1 VTDYFEDLTVGEQ
14 RSFGS
19 YDVTDE
25 EILAFAEQYDPQWF
39 HTDPERASEESVFG
53 GLAASGWHTAAM
65 TMRMLVDHHFSEAAS
80 YGAVG
85 VDELRWP
92 NPTFPGETLSVTVEV
107 LGKNPSESKPD
118 RGTVRTRLTTAN
130 EDGEPKLTMKPIVLY
145 ARRRSDAGSSGET

>member
-1 VTDYFEDLTVGEQ
+1 VTDYFEDMTVGEQ

-19 YDVTDE
+19 YEVTED

-39 HTDPERASEESVFG
+39 HTDPERAREESLFG

-65 TMRMLVDHHFSEAAS
+65 TMRLLVDHHFADAAS

-92 NPTFPGETLSVTVEV
+92 NPTLPGETLSVTVEV
-107 LGKNPSESKPD
+107 LEKTPSESKPD
-118 RGTVRTRLTTAN
+118 RGTVRTQLTTAN
-130 EDGEPKLTMKPIVLY
+130 GDGEPKLTMQPIVLY
-145 ARRRSDAGSSGET
+145 ARQNPGE

>member
-1 VTDYFEDLTVGEQ
+1 MTDYFEDMTVGEQ

-19 YDVTDE
+19 YEVTED
-25 EILAFAEQYDPQWF
+25 EILTFAERYDPQWF
-39 HTDPERASEESVFG
+39 HTDPERAREESVFG

-65 TMRMLVDHHFSEAAS
+65 TMRMLVDNHFAEAAS

-92 NPTFPGETLSVTVEV
+92 NPTLPGETLSVTVDV
-107 LGKNPSESKPD
+107 LEKTPSESKPD

-130 EDGEPKLTMKPIVLY
+130 EDGEPKLTMEPIVLY
-145 ARRRSDAGSSGET
+145 ARRNPGQ